1 MNHNQK
7 TLLLSG
13 ASGFL
18 FALGLVMSGM
28 TQPSKVLG
36 FLDLGAMATG
46 PFPGGWDP
54 SLAFVMGG
62 AVLVTLLGFG
72 TLRFEHGTVKGAPWL
87 DHEYHLPHQEKLDGQ
102 LVAGAAVFG
111 VGWGLAGYCPGP
123 AIASLL
129 VGGQDVLIFV
139 PTMLAGMWLARRHI
153 GQ

>member
-1 MNHNQK
+1 MNRNQK
-7 TLLLSG
+7 SLLLSFT
-13 ASGFL
+13 SGVI

-28 TQPSKVLG
+28 TQPAKVLG
-36 FLDLGAMATG
+36 FLDLAAMAEG

-62 AVLVTLLGFG
+62 AVLVTLVAFG
-72 TLRFEHGTVKGAPWL
+72 VLRPQHGVVKGVPWL
-87 DHEYHLPHQEKLDGQ
+87 DTEYHLPHQEQVDAP

-129 VGGQDVLIFV
+129 VGGQDVLIFLPAMGV
-139 PTMLAGMWLARRHI
+139 GMWLAHR
-153 GQ
+153 QMA